1 MKLNKIMTFFY
12 IGLPICVILRMIQI
26 AFTIDFESGFYN
38 EGYTNYGNAI
48 MFVFGL
54 FCAALMFFSFK
65 AFESPEKPPKV
76 NALLTVAGLFTA
88 CALLYEVGY
97 EVLPSLMLPWQI
109 MVVKVAGIITAAYF
123 VVFALK
129 AKLDI
134 KLPEIIHII
143 PLVYMIARTIF
154 TFINISSLAIISD
167 NILIMTSYC
176 FAILFFINYA
186 KLYNGLD
193 NERNFRKILATG
205 LCAVVTSLT
214 QSASYFVINFVSE
227 TQYTHTDTVTNLT
240 LLGIGLFALAF
251 LVSHFS
257 VNESYKR
264 RYK

>member
-1 MKLNKIMTFFY
+1 MKLNKIMAFFY
-12 IGLPICVILRMIQI
+12 VGLPICVILRMIQI
-26 AFTIDFESGFYN
+26 AFTIDFKSGFYK
-38 EGYTNYGNAI
+38 EGYNNYGNAI

-54 FCAALMFFSFK
+54 FCVALIFFGFK

-76 NALLTVAGLFTA
+76 NTSLTLAGLFMA

-109 MVVKVAGIITAAYF
+109 MVVKLAGIVTAAYF
-123 VVFALK
+123 VVFVLK
-129 AKLDI
+129 VKLHI
-134 KLPEIIHII
+134 KLPEIIHIV
-143 PLVYMIARTIF
+143 PLVYLIVRTIF

-167 NILIMTSYC
+167 NILIMASYC
-176 FAILFFINYA
+176 FAMLFFINYA
-186 KLYNGLD
+186 KLYNGID

-214 QSASYFVINFVSE
+214 QSVAYFVINFVSE

-257 VNESYKR
+257 VNKSYKH